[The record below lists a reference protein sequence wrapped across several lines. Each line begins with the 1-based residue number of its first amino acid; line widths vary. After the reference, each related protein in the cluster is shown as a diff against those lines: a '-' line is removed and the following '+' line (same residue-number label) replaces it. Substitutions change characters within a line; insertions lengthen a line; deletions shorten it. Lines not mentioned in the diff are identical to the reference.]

1 MLILATESKG
11 LSLDSCINNQWE
23 FESLRLEKESG
34 SDNRSLVDLKGENME
49 FENLAAILDFAIE
62 KEIEAAE
69 FYTKISEEEAF
80 SGAGKMFEEF
90 AREERKHQQ
99 MLHDFKTKGLTTG
112 MEEYQ
117 FKWIT
122 DIKRSNYVLDLEY
135 SPAMGYNEI
144 LMLAMKREEKAL
156 QLYNDFLEKADSEES
171 RTLFKVLCQEE
182 AKHKL
187 ALETMYDDY
196 MAQMGD

>member
-1 MLILATESKG
+1 
-11 LSLDSCINNQWE
+11 
-23 FESLRLEKESG
+23 
-34 SDNRSLVDLKGENME
+34 ME

-62 KEIEAAE
+62 KELEAAE
-69 FYTKISEEEAF
+69 FYTNISKEEAF

-90 AREERKHQQ
+90 AQEERKHQQ
-99 MLHDFKTKGLTTG
+99 LLEDFKTRGLSASL
-112 MEEYQ
+112 EDYK

-122 DIKRSNYVLDLEY
+122 DIKRSNYVVDLEY
-135 SPAMGYNEI
+135 RRGMGYSDI

-156 QLYNDFLEKADSEES
+156 QLYNDFLDKADSEES

-187 ALETMYDDY
+187 ALETMHDDY

>member
-1 MLILATESKG
+1 
-11 LSLDSCINNQWE
+11 
-23 FESLRLEKESG
+23 
-34 SDNRSLVDLKGENME
+34 ME
-49 FENLAAILDFAIE
+49 FENLAAILDFAIQ
-62 KEIEAAE
+62 KELEAAE
-69 FYTKISEEEAF
+69 FYTNISKEEAF

-90 AREERKHQQ
+90 AQEERKHQQ
-99 MLHDFKTKGLTTG
+99 LLEDFKTRGLSAS
-112 MEEYQ
+112 MEDYK

-122 DIKRSNYVLDLEY
+122 DIKRSNYVVDLEY
-135 SPAMGYNEI
+135 SRGMGYNEI

-156 QLYNDFLEKADSEES
+156 QLYNDFLDKADSEES

-196 MAQMGD
+196 MAKMGD

>member
-1 MLILATESKG
+1 MG
-11 LSLDSCINNQWE
+11 
-23 FESLRLEKESG
+23 
-34 SDNRSLVDLKGENME
+34 
-49 FENLAAILDFAIE
+49 FENLAAILDFAIQ
-62 KEIEAAE
+62 KELEAAE
-69 FYTKISEEEAF
+69 FYTNISKEEAF

-99 MLHDFKTKGLTTG
+99 MLEDFKTKGLSAS
-112 MEEYQ
+112 MEDYK

-122 DIKRSNYVLDLEY
+122 DIKRSNYVVDLDY
-135 SPAMGYNEI
+135 SPGMAYNEI

-156 QLYNDFLEKADSEES
+156 QLYNDFLKKSDSEAG

-196 MAQMGD
+196 MAKLGD

>member
-1 MLILATESKG
+1 MPMSCLEIL
-11 LSLDSCINNQWE
+11 WE
-23 FESLRLEKESG
+23 YESLRPMQNPG
-34 SDNRSLVDLKGENME
+34 SASRPSVELKGDNME
-49 FENLAAILDFAIE
+49 FANLAAILDFAIE

-99 MLHDFKTKGLTTG
+99 MLNDFKKKGLTTSLK
-112 MEEYQ
+112 EYQ

>member
-1 MLILATESKG
+1 
-11 LSLDSCINNQWE
+11 
-23 FESLRLEKESG
+23 
-34 SDNRSLVDLKGENME
+34 ME
-49 FENLAAILDFAIE
+49 FENLAAVLDFAIE
-62 KEIEAAE
+62 KEMEAAE
-69 FYTKISEEEAF
+69 FYTKISKEEAF

-90 AREERKHQQ
+90 AQEERKHQQ
-99 MLHDFKTKGLTTG
+99 MLEDFKTGGLSASI
-112 MEEYQ
+112 EDYE

-122 DIKRSNYVLDLEY
+122 DIKRSNYVIDLEY
-135 SPAMGYNEI
+135 SRGMGYNEI

-156 QLYNDFLEKADSEES
+156 KLYNDFLDKAESEES

-196 MAQMGD
+196 MAEMGD